1 MFVLRYVFGN
11 DRHQNVAEVYSAS
24 RLVFGWLPFKNYNT
38 IFGVRFAGLFATL
51 TVRQF
56 CFRRAR
62 GSFMSFH
69 AGRLIFSH
77 KLSSTPTRASKKRKR
92 KRKKYYAQDCFREHL
107 SDRWD
112 LSSHGDLSFH
122 GDLILLLMIFD
133 NSLAARWHSSSAF
146 FCASVLLAGF
156 VQRSSAFCILFKQK
170 CRK

>member
-77 KLSSTPTRASKKRKR
+77 KLSSTPTRASFDFAGRFPNQLVLNHVSMCEILGLIKKL
-92 KRKKYYAQDCFREHL
+92 DE
-107 SDRWD
+107 
-112 LSSHGDLSFH
+112 
-122 GDLILLLMIFD
+122 
-133 NSLAARWHSSSAF
+133 
-146 FCASVLLAGF
+146 
-156 VQRSSAFCILFKQK
+156 FKL
-170 CRK
+170 